1 MSSMYQADYFNRGGG
16 GMGTSAA
23 VVDNLLSKSPKE
35 VNYMLFMKAPN
46 PGDDKKLKAEKD
58 QIMAMKSQE
67 E

>member
-1 MSSMYQADYFNRGGG
+1 
-16 GMGTSAA
+16 MGTSAA